1 MIWRLASSDRRTKGG
16 GSGGRRQPPAP
27 PKGPLFTTS
36 SPWKTDDTTVRA
48 TRVEARAQ
56 RRPRCHRWSYFAASP
71 PPLPRD
77 HLPAMIFIYCVS
89 YLGVIGS
96 SSLCECGCSLSLQ
109 LSERWRLLS
118 IVPQLIGCIN
128 TKDLSSSHTF
138 DYTDVYSPSSCML
151 T

>member
-1 MIWRLASSDRRTKGG
+1 MAN
-16 GSGGRRQPPAP
+16 RQPRQ
-27 PKGPLFTTS
+27 KGHSLTLHHPGRQTI
-36 SPWKTDDTTVRA
+36 PQIRA
-48 TRVEARAQ
+48 TRFEARAQ

-109 LSERWRLLS
+109 LSVRWRLLS
-118 IVPQLIGCIN
+118 IVPQLVGCIN
-128 TKDLSSSHTF
+128 TKDLSSSHMF